1 LWLLTR
7 GPAGAVE
14 SVQYHGLI
22 PMLLNEPQ
30 RQEGPE
36 TSIGRTVDAA
46 GRGCPP
52 FRLVGKSLSMSLSR
66 RQSAVSSAH
75 SPAVARFVDD
85 APLERNGVEPSVPRK
100 ISYDFEVSAR
110 S

>member
-1 LWLLTR
+1 MIVGSGQFKYCVTAARWLSRAPVRLALWLLTR

-52 FRLVGKSLSMSLSR
+52 FRLVGKSLSI
-66 RQSAVSSAH
+66 
-75 SPAVARFVDD
+75 
-85 APLERNGVEPSVPRK
+85 SV
-100 ISYDFEVSAR
+100 
-110 S
+110 